1 LSSLNRTFRI
11 IIWILLSLVF
21 AICTIDISSQLFG
34 LSSRSGLWIPWEPMK
49 VITASCFVVSAFSLA
64 ILNSELSNSFKRVLS
79 VFFAAIICGVSII
92 YVYLY
97 LYNLISGHESILT
110 QYHSLRFFLS
120 PAKFMPFLTSWNF
133 LFTGIILFLFLSDNE
148 ELSNIA
154 HLLIAPV
161 FLISYFIII
170 RRILEVYTASEL
182 KQISTSP
189 DTGLVFCGLIGVIL
203 LMRPG
208 TWLMKLVTSPDIAGI
223 ISRKLF
229 PPLIILP
236 VIIGWL
242 RIHGERIGIIKSE
255 EGVIIVAVAYT
266 ACFLLL
272 IWLTARYIEKTDSK
286 RRSAENELRESEGR
300 LKSHIENSPLA
311 VIEWGQDFIV
321 TKWSGE
327 AERIFGW
334 TREEV
339 LGLRIDKLN
348 MIFEEDIPVVEKTM
362 ARLTGGKEMKVV
374 SENRNYTKKRD
385 IRNCIWYNSVLNDE
399 KGQMSSVMSLVEDV
413 TEMRNFEKLLKESEE
428 KLWSVLNATQE
439 SIYMFDR
446 NGIITM
452 SNLTGLHRLQIKSEY
467 DLIGHHF
474 SKFMTPATAIL
485 RQSKLDEVF
494 RTGEPIEFEDE
505 RDCRIYR
512 HNFFPVFKDNQ
523 VLHVVTYSSDIT
535 DRKRAE
541 SKLME
546 SEDRFR
552 TIAESLTVMISI
564 ERLCDSTLT
573 FINEPFETT
582 FGYSK
587 EELSGKRLPDSFY
600 SNDDLIE
607 INETLRRFGKL
618 NNKEVRIKKSDGSPL
633 WIMLSVRTINFMNET
648 SYLSASIDITET
660 KNIQLELLRLNRT
673 LDAQRKSSQAMM
685 HSNNEFNYLN
695 EVCRI
700 IVEDCGQTMVWIG
713 YVQADERKSVKP
725 VAYFGFDQSYIEQ
738 LNVSWDDSERGRGPT
753 GTAIRT
759 GKPSICKNMLTD
771 PDFKPWRDAAKKR
784 GYASSLVLPLLS
796 EGRAFGAISIYSKE
810 PDSFSE
816 SEIDLLNELADD
828 LAYGISYI
836 RLTESER
843 AATIAFKQ
851 NEVKLKELVA
861 TKDKFFNIVAHD
873 LKNPFTSLLGSSE
886 LLTDNIDQMSVEN
899 IRELALILNDSAKA
913 GYAILQ
919 NLLDWSR
926 SQTGML
932 KFNPEKINLK
942 TIIDENIDNLQLQ
955 SNNKGLYMSTELTED
970 LFIFADKNM
979 INTVLRN
986 LLSNAVKYTFKNG
999 TVLVGVTPTPEEIL
1013 IKVKDSGTGITE
1025 EKVETLF
1032 KIENSLSQPGTEK
1045 EQGTGLGLKLC
1056 KEFTEKMGGRIWV
1069 ESEVG
1074 KGCEFKFTIPLNG
1087 VKVQGRKGTTA

>member
-1 LSSLNRTFRI
+1 
-11 IIWILLSLVF
+11 
-21 AICTIDISSQLFG
+21 
-34 LSSRSGLWIPWEPMK
+34 
-49 VITASCFVVSAFSLA
+49 
-64 ILNSELSNSFKRVLS
+64 
-79 VFFAAIICGVSII
+79 
-92 YVYLY
+92 
-97 LYNLISGHESILT
+97 
-110 QYHSLRFFLS
+110 
-120 PAKFMPFLTSWNF
+120 MPFLTSWNF
-133 LFTGIILFLFLSDNE
+133 LFTGIILLLFLSDKE

-242 RIHGERIGIIKSE
+242 RIHGERIGAIESE
-255 EGVIIVAVAYT
+255 EGVVIVAVAYT
-266 ACFLLL
+266 SCFLIL

-300 LKSHIENSPLA
+300 LKSHFENSPLA
-311 VIEWGQDFIV
+311 VIEWGHDFIV
-321 TKWSGE
+321 TQWSGE

-334 TREEV
+334 TRKEV
-339 LGLRIDKLN
+339 IGLRIDKLN
-348 MIFEEDIPVVEKTM
+348 MIFEQDIAAVEKTM
-362 ARLTGGKEMKVV
+362 ARLTGGKELKVV
-374 SENRNYTKKRD
+374 SENRNYTKKRE

-399 KGQMSSVMSLVEDV
+399 KGHMSSVMSLVEDV
-413 TEMRNFEKLLKESEE
+413 TEIRNFEKLVKESEE

-439 SIYMFDR
+439 SIYMFDS

-452 SNLTGLHRLQIKSEY
+452 SNLTGIQRLNLSSEY
-467 DLIGHHF
+467 ELIGHNF
-474 SKFMTPATAIL
+474 SEFMPPSTSNQ
-485 RQSKLDEVF
+485 RQSKLNEVF
-494 RTGEPIEFEDE
+494 ETGKPVEFEDE

-512 HNFFPVFKDNQ
+512 HNFFPVYKDNR
-523 VLHVVTYSSDIT
+523 VLYVVTYSSDIT

-564 ERLCDSTLT
+564 ERICDAALT
-573 FINEPFETT
+573 FINEPFEKT

-587 EELSGKRLPDSFY
+587 EKLSGKKLPDNFY

-607 INETLRRFGKL
+607 INESLKRSGKL
-618 NNKEVRIKKSDGSPL
+618 NNKEVRIKKSDGSQL
-633 WIMLSVRTINFMNET
+633 WILLSIRTINFMNEP
-648 SYLSASIDITET
+648 SYLSASIDITES
-660 KNIQLELLRLNRT
+660 KSIQLELLRLNRT
-673 LDAQRKSSQAMM
+673 LDAQSKSSQAMM

-695 EVCRI
+695 DVCRI
-700 IVEDCGQTMVWIG
+700 IVEDCGHSMVWIG
-713 YVQADERKSVKP
+713 YAQNDEHKSVKP
-725 VAYFGFDQSYIEQ
+725 VAYFGFDKAYIDD
-738 LNVSWDDSERGRGPT
+738 LNISWDDSERGRGPT
-753 GTAIRT
+753 GIAIRT

-771 PDFKPWRDAAKKR
+771 PDFRPWREAAKKR
-784 GYASSLVLPLLS
+784 GFASSLVLPLLS
-796 EGRAFGAISIYSKE
+796 DGKPFGAVSIYSKE
-810 PDSFSE
+810 PDPFAV
-816 SEIDLLNELADD
+816 SEIDLLTELADD
-828 LAYGISYI
+828 LAYGISFI

-843 AATIAFKQ
+843 AATRAIKE
-851 NEVKLKELVA
+851 NEVKLKDLIA

-886 LLTDNIDQMSVEN
+886 LLMDNISQMSVEN
-899 IRELALILNDSAKA
+899 IRQLALILNESAKS

-942 TIIDENIDNLQLQ
+942 TLIDENIDNLQLQ
-955 SNNKGLYMSTELTED
+955 SNNKGLCMSTELTED

-1013 IKVKDSGTGITE
+1013 IAVKDSGTGIAE
-1025 EKVETLF
+1025 EKVEALF
-1032 KIENSLSQPGTEK
+1032 KIENSISQPGTEK

-1056 KEFTEKMGGRIWV
+1056 REFTEKMGGRIWV

-1074 KGCEFKFTIPLNG
+1074 KGSEFKFTIPVND
-1087 VKVQGRKGTTA
+1087 VKA